1 MDGRCAADCHHGRAF
16 ARHDNRSGRNAEL
29 GRSFATRS
37 TGHIH
42 TDIVAHLHMHDR
54 LLGIRSILD
63 EFDFH
68 RFARKSMKLRSTAD
82 SPASPRVDE
91 NDGESD

>member
-1 MDGRCAADCHHGRAF
+1 MHG
-16 ARHDNRSGRNAEL
+16 
-29 GRSFATRS
+29 
-37 TGHIH
+37 
-42 TDIVAHLHMHDR
+42 R

-63 EFDFH
+63 EFDFR